1 MARMILGRKL
11 GMTQIFDANGKV
23 TPVTVVQVGPMVVV
37 AKRHMPAQG
46 YYGIK
51 VGFEPAK
58 RQEKDGD
65 VRFRGLTKADVGVFT
80 AAGID
85 APCRVLREF
94 RVTEAEFATYEVGQI
109 LDHTMFSAGNFVDV
123 IGTSRGRGFSGVM
136 KRHNFAGFGN
146 SHGAHESFRGGGSIG
161 SSAFPARVFP
171 GKKMPGQYG
180 NARVTT
186 QNLRLVRVIAEDN
199 LYLIKGAVPGSKSG
213 LVAVRVAVKKSR

>member
-37 AKRHMPAQG
+37 AKRHLPAQG
-46 YYGIK
+46 YFGIK

-85 APCRVLREF
+85 LAALAQDLQAEGA
-94 RVTEAEFATYEVGQI
+94 EA
-109 LDHTMFSAGNFVDV
+109 FVASWNELMD
-123 IGTSRGRGFSGVM
+123 
-136 KRHNFAGFGN
+136 
-146 SHGAHESFRGGGSIG
+146 
-161 SSAFPARVFP
+161 
-171 GKKMPGQYG
+171 
-180 NARVTT
+180 
-186 QNLRLVRVIAEDN
+186 
-199 LYLIKGAVPGSKSG
+199 
-213 LVAVRVAVKKSR
+213 RVARQAGA